1 MSSSINIVNHYLLFT
16 LIVYVP
22 SRSLVCYDRWATE
35 LGFPMPS
42 SQDTLGSTLS
52 PMLEQK
58 QPSFKEVTLFS
69 HSWTEFGESCFQIL
83 SYSAM
88 VCFTPGA
95 VDLALP
101 DSPQNQ
107 DEKLPMGCQEVSKLM
122 QRDTGGHAHLK
133 APSILDVSMCL
144 LPGIFWRVVSVCLFV
159 CFVDWFW
166 FCPQAKFQGC
176 PVLLSCSSSQM
187 WSLWSRSS
195 CPCHPEQRMTC
206 FISLPISTWQT
217 SPWVS
222 PSLHLLKFTAVMF
235 CTKVRWCL
243 CVFLPL

>member
-1 MSSSINIVNHYLLFT
+1 
-16 LIVYVP
+16 
-22 SRSLVCYDRWATE
+22 
-35 LGFPMPS
+35 
-42 SQDTLGSTLS
+42 
-52 PMLEQK
+52 MLEQK
-58 QPSFKEVTLFS
+58 QPSFKEVTLSS

-88 VCFTPGA
+88 VCFMPGA

-122 QRDTGGHAHLK
+122 QRDTRGQGHLK

-159 CFVDWFW
+159 CLYVLLIVFW

-176 PVLLSCSSSQM
+176 PVLLFCSSSQM
-187 WSLWSRSS
+187 
-195 CPCHPEQRMTC
+195 
-206 FISLPISTWQT
+206 
-217 SPWVS
+217 
-222 PSLHLLKFTAVMF
+222 
-235 CTKVRWCL
+235 
-243 CVFLPL
+243 